1 MEISGY
7 PGGRV
12 RVEGY
17 AKILLKN
24 VNFKVDNLNDKTL
37 LYPQDRGT
45 IFFWKSPMRK
55 YLKQGII
62 VKNS

>member
-17 AKILLKN
+17 AKILSKN

-45 IFFWKSPMRK
+45 IFSGRV
-55 YLKQGII
+55 QCG
-62 VKNS
+62 NT

>member
-1 MEISGY
+1 MEMSGY

-37 LYPQDRGT
+37 LYPQDRGYN
-45 IFFWKSPMRK
+45 FFLEESNAEILETGYNCKK
-55 YLKQGII
+55 
-62 VKNS
+62 